1 MNLQG
6 KKSSAAPAQCIEH
19 NVLNFLKF
27 TINSGTRVDSIVK
40 VHKFF

>member
-6 KKSSAAPAQCIEH
+6 KKSSTAPAQCIEY

-27 TINSGTRVDSIVK
+27 TSNSGTRVYSIVK